1 MQSLTARGTPLTP
14 RTPPHSLWQVPVATP
29 GLRGV
34 RLSSWS
40 HPEPSFPRTAASPVR
55 SDCFAPV
62 GVQVIH
68 EPAAPVRLCRTASG
82 AVQRCLP
89 HQVQLPALLCRCLLG
104 PSSPAPC
111 CTPVGDDIGS
121 WLDSVLVHDPKT
133 CCTSL
138 AKLARA
144 GPYHGLNGT
153 VALFRIRKHILI
165 VYHHFCHGGAPRC
178 GHGRHPALFRRCC

>member
-1 MQSLTARGTPLTP
+1 MSTMVVDTKWLEIVQKCSLTARGTPLTP

-68 EPAAPVRLCRTASG
+68 EPATPVRLCRTASG
-82 AVQRCLP
+82 ACLIKYSC
-89 HQVQLPALLCRCLLG
+89 Q
-104 PSSPAPC
+104 PC
-111 CTPVGDDIGS
+111 CAGVCLAPHHRHHVARRSATTLAAG
-121 WLDSVLVHDPKT
+121 WLA
-133 CCTSL
+133 CWCTIEKHAAQAEPSL
-138 AKLARA
+138 PEPAR
-144 GPYHGLNGT
+144 T
-153 VALFRIRKHILI
+153 TD
-165 VYHHFCHGGAPRC
+165 
-178 GHGRHPALFRRCC
+178 